1 MHPVQ
6 AYPVT
11 EVGFLRPGSEAKDF
25 IADGAIEI
33 GAGCGS
39 LLTAGSTARRTP
51 TA

>member
-1 MHPVQ
+1 L
-6 AYPVT
+6 
-11 EVGFLRPGSEAKDF
+11 GFCGRGSEAKDF

-39 LLTAGSTARRTP
+39 TLTAGSSARPTP